1 MHIFIISIP
10 QRLSSRTPLLFWKKW
25 MRDLYFS
32 ASRPF
37 FIPHRRPC
45 FSNGSHHAVPRLSL
59 LRRRGYSPAKL
70 ENHAKCV
77 VGCLFI
83 KKIPPEF
90 TPQGGEAERFLGKYI
105 DYCIIPPPT
114 PPPPG
119 CPAAHPIIRK
129 IALTMIQDR
138 PMIARPTAACWRILN
153 HFLYLVSSPAAVT
166 ILNPPR
172 SKTTKAIK
180 DKSPNTQLMKIF
192 ITFMIP
198 PHVPHAKEPAPATPT
213 SVVSVTVPNHCACT
227 IP

>member
-25 MRDLYFS
+25 MRDLCFS

-37 FIPHRRPC
+37 FIPHRRPLLQQW
-45 FSNGSHHAVPRLSL
+45 FPSHVPRLSL

-105 DYCIIPPPT
+105 DYCVMIWPVV
-114 PPPPG
+114 
-119 CPAAHPIIRK
+119 AHLITRK

-138 PMIARPTAACWRILN
+138 PMIARPMAACSRILN

-180 DKSPNTQLMKIF
+180 DKSPNTQLMKTL
-192 ITFMIP
+192 ITLMIP
-198 PHVPHAKEPAPATPT
+198 LDHQTVAVSAHATPIPWRVEDT
-213 SVVSVTVPNHCACT
+213 PPKRSCPCAT
-227 IP
+227 L

>member
-90 TPQGGEAERFLGKYI
+90 TPQGEEAERFLGKYVI
-105 DYCIIPPPT
+105 FLLRHLLSWCWSNYSEDSTYDE
-114 PPPPG
+114 PG
-119 CPAAHPIIRK
+119 Q
-129 IALTMIQDR
+129 TDD
-138 PMIARPTAACWRILN
+138 
-153 HFLYLVSSPAAVT
+153 
-166 ILNPPR
+166 
-172 SKTTKAIK
+172 SKTDSSLFK
-180 DKSPNTQLMKIF
+180 DLESFLILSF
-192 ITFMIP
+192 ITGSRHHIES
-198 PHVPHAKEPAPATPT
+198 ASKQ
-213 SVVSVTVPNHCACT
+213 NN
-227 IP
+227 